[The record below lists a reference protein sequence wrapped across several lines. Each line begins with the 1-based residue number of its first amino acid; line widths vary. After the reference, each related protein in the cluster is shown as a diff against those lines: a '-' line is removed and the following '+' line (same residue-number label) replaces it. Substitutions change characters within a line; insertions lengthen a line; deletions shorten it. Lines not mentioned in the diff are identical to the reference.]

1 MSNKDVTTNKKQRI
15 TGVRKSS
22 RDGKPQQRRN
32 LLKGHWH
39 TVAVLLIMYDVIA
52 VNLAY
57 GLALWLRFDCK
68 FSAIPSPYLEAWYKF
83 APFYT
88 AFCLL
93 VFWRTRLYKSIWKYA
108 SYSELLYLIAATAI
122 TGLFHTIGITALFKR
137 MPISYY
143 VIGIMRADEKWAVIT
158 AGILSMLAFGG
169 IMVIGLNSI
178 VTLHRD
184 MNTRQGYM
192 LFMTPN
198 SCYKI
203 LGAKVIENGLSMLV
217 TGAFFFGLGALDI
230 MLLFSKFATVN
241 ELWNLM
247 ADLIHSF
254 NQQIQI
260 NAAGLAC
267 FFLNLLTGWFAMVI
281 MAYLAD
287 VISAALL
294 NGKKWN
300 GILSFVLFLVLVVAL
315 RLLKGLAATLFL
327 PKGTDINTVML
338 VYSAV
343 ALLFSAAL
351 YFCTAQIMERK
362 LSV

>member
-1 MSNKDVTTNKKQRI
+1 MKNLMKYEW
-15 TGVRKSS
+15 RK
-22 RDGKPQQRRN
+22 
-32 LLKGHWH
+32 
-39 TVAVLLIMYDVIA
+39 T
-52 VNLAY
+52 
-57 GLALWLRFDCK
+57 LALKMIL
-68 FSAIPSPYLEAWYKF
+68 P
-83 APFYT
+83 
-88 AFCLL
+88 
-93 VFWRTRLYKSIWKYA
+93 
-108 SYSELLYLIAATAI
+108 
-122 TGLFHTIGITALFKR
+122 GITAVAE
-137 MPISYY
+137 IAY

-169 IMVIGLNSI
+169 IMVIGLATI
-178 VTLHRD
+178 LILHRD

-327 PKGTDINTVML
+327 PKGADINTVML